1 MPTGKPGEG
10 KPSIKVDM
18 RMTNSSE
25 TGEEASAVIEIRIS
39 GSSAAARDRVAKAIG
54 RAVQTACQ
62 NLAELPRSL
71 H

>member
-39 GSSAAARDRVAKAIG
+39 GSSAADRVAKAIG